1 MYIFIQVRLFQI
13 AILSIIYFS
22 IKIPVNFIKTQNV
35 CPSKG
40 KHQESKIEQPTD
52 LNKIYANQI
61 WKWLVPYDK
70 IFPMLF

>member
-1 MYIFIQVRLFQI
+1 MDVFIQVHLFQI

-40 KHQESKIEQPTD
+40 KYQESKTEQPTD
-52 LNKIYANQI
+52 WKKIYANQT
-61 WKWLVPYDK
+61 WKQLVPYDK